1 MMMQEIN
8 IYKLAEKVAETAYN
22 AGSQKTYNYLSED
35 DKELCIE
42 EAYFWTKIVIEELG
56 DD

>member
-1 MMMQEIN
+1 MMQEIN